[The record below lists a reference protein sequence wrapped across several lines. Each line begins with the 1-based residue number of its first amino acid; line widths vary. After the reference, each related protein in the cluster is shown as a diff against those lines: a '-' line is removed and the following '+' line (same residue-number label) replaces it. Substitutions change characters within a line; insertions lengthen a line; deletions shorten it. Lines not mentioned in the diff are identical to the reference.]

1 MNLPPDLYEDITEIY
16 IQVIRKSSPDAAK
29 DIDQVVRLYGGR
41 VGLRAALIITLFK
54 IEVQQ
59 HGWIPGIKVY
69 AHLLEEA
76 HYAVPLVKHAMECCL
91 MSWDIP
97 IVEVNDWLAL

>member
-16 IQVIRKSSPDAAK
+16 IRVIRKSSPDAAK

-76 HYAVPLVKHAMECCL
+76 HYAVPLVQHAMECCL

-97 IVEVNDWLAL
+97 IVEVNDWLSR